1 MSRILIVDD
10 QPLIRA
16 GLRGILGSAPDL
28 TVTEVDNGYDA
39 VAAAAANE
47 VDLILMDI
55 RMPGITGA
63 EATRRIRE
71 LPDAHVRILVLTTFE
86 GDETVL
92 DAIAAGADGFLGK
105 GVEPDE
111 LIGRI
116 RSILAGN
123 TELSSAAA
131 RALVRHVASPSRALR
146 ADPELTRLVELL
158 TPRERDVVVAVAAGL
173 RNDEIAAREF
183 ISQHTVKTHLNR
195 AMTKL
200 GMSDRAQVVSFAF
213 RSGLV
218 SE

>member
-1 MSRILIVDD
+1 MARILIVDD

-16 GLRGILGSAPDL
+16 GLRGILRSAPDL
-28 TVTEVDNGYDA
+28 SVTEVDNGYDA
-39 VAAAAANE
+39 VAAAAADE

-55 RMPGITGA
+55 RMPGLTGA

-71 LPDAHVRILVLTTFE
+71 LPDARVRILVLTTFE

-92 DAIAAGADGFLGK
+92 DAIAAGADGFIGK

-111 LIGRI
+111 LIARI
-116 RSILAGN
+116 RSVLAGN
-123 TELSSAAA
+123 AELSSAAT
-131 RALVRHVASPSRALR
+131 RALVRHVAAPSRALR
-146 ADPELTRLVELL
+146 PDPELARLVDLL

-173 RNDEIAAREF
+173 RNDEIAEREF

-195 AMTKL
+195 AMSKL

-213 RSGLV
+213 RAGLV
-218 SE
+218 NE